1 MKNIFLVLLTIVLL
15 SSCGE
20 FQKTYNGKDTDAK
33 YKLAWELYEKGK
45 YSKADQLFSQV
56 DVFYKNKPSYQRLLF
71 ANAMSLYKMGFYV
84 SAGEKFRKF
93 TQLFPESTKA
103 EEASYYIVL
112 AYNKLSPKNS
122 VDQAYTKRAIE
133 EVASFIKKYPFSKYK
148 KEINAINKK
157 LNHKLEEKDYTIAK
171 QYYNLSRYKAAI
183 TAFNNYLIDFPGSS
197 FTQETLFYRYEAAS
211 KLAINSVI
219 SKKEDRIKQA
229 MGFYQN
235 FIKKYPKTVYL
246 KDAKK
251 TYDKLQKELQN
262 MQNAIK
268 LATK

>member
-1 MKNIFLVLLTIVLL
+1 MKNIFLVLLTLVLL

-20 FQKTYNGKDTDAK
+20 FQKTYNGKDVAAK
-33 YKLAWELYEKGK
+33 YKLAWKLYEKGK
-45 YSKADQLFSQV
+45 YSKADQLFSQI
-56 DVFYKNKPSYQRLLF
+56 DRAYKDKPAYQRLLF
-71 ANAMSLYKMGFYV
+71 ADAMSLFKMKFYT

-93 TQLFPESTKA
+93 TQLFPESSKA

-112 AYNKLSPKNS
+112 AYDRLSPKSS

-133 EVASFIKKYPFSKYK
+133 EVAGFIKKYPFSKYK
-148 KEINAINKK
+148 KEVNAINKK
-157 LNHKLEEKDYTIAK
+157 LNYKLEKKDYTIAK
-171 QYYNLSRYKAAI
+171 QYYDLSRYKAAI

-197 FTQETLFYRYEAAS
+197 FTEETLYYRYEAAS
-211 KLAINSVI
+211 ELAINSVL

-235 FIKKYPKTVYL
+235 FIKKYPQTKFL
-246 KDAKK
+246 KEAKK

-262 MQNAIK
+262 MQTAK